1 MGAPGK
7 TKTTNADFLGYALR
21 RVWMAAGASEEHAE
35 AVSNGLMTG
44 IRQGK
49 LNQGLGVYE
58 ALDIMHQKGLLDIK
72 SEPELVDE
80 GPTWASYDGKKS
92 SGYWTLTKMAETAI
106 KKAKE
111 NGIAIVFGHNHNDAG
126 SYGSYAW
133 MASQAGC
140 VALTSN
146 NSVPMTAPLG
156 GMSNTLA
163 VPPFDGIG
171 PAGKKPPVWMS
182 TKLCEWYDADT
193 AQAVLQG
200 TKLRGDWVIDPD
212 TGELGNDLK
221 PYAQPVEGYG
231 RVYNQTAFQQ
241 LSGPRVYMLNLFNE
255 LLSSI
260 INPGAII
267 TPEVPSLGE
276 VIAGEAEGTSVGG
289 SYFICIDPSKFGP
302 MADVLAKSDRFAQAI
317 EDSPARPGQRPPR
330 MPGSGGYKSLTTN
343 AEEVDVLDSHWGPFF
358 KTQAGQYGLSEESL
372 RADWEA
378 QRK

>member
-1 MGAPGK
+1 
-7 TKTTNADFLGYALR
+7 
-21 RVWMAAGASEEHAE
+21 MA
-35 AVSNGLMTG
+35 
-44 IRQGK
+44 K
-49 LNQGLGVYE
+49 
-58 ALDIMHQKGLLDIK
+58 
-72 SEPELVDE
+72 
-80 GPTWASYDGKKS
+80 
-92 SGYWTLTKMAETAI
+92 TAI
-106 KKAKE
+106 EKAKE

-193 AQAVLQG
+193 AQAILQG

-212 TGELGNDLK
+212 TGELGNDLA
-221 PYAQPVEGYG
+221 PYAQPIEGYG

-260 INPGAII
+260 INPGATI
-267 TPEVPSLGE
+267 TPEVPSLGD
-276 VIAGEAEGTSVGG
+276 VIEGKAKGTSVGG

-302 MADVLAKSDRFAQAI
+302 MADVLAKSDRLAQAI

-330 MPGSGGYKSLTTN
+330 MPGSIGYKNIISN
-343 AEEVDVLDSHWGPFF
+343 AEEVEVLDSHWGPFF
-358 KTQAGQYGLSEESL
+358 KTQAGQYGMTEESL

-378 QRK
+378 QK